1 MDENKRKGYRRG
13 RMLLYSCLAVMSLG
27 AMPES
32 SFASSAAPSVY
43 ELQQQQS
50 RKVKGTVIDETG
62 QPLIGVSIRVQGSGT
77 GVVTN
82 VDGAFEISVKTNDR
96 LEFTYI
102 GMQSQTIKVGAQK
115 FINVTMHELSLIHI

>member
-1 MDENKRKGYRRG
+1 
-13 RMLLYSCLAVMSLG
+13 MSLG

-62 QPLIGVSIRVQGSGT
+62 QPLIGVSIRVQGSDT

-102 GMQSQTIKVGAQK
+102 GMKSQTIKVGAQK
-115 FINVTMHELSLIHI
+115 FINVTMHEDSEVLDEVTVVAYGTQKKKR

>member
-62 QPLIGVSIRVQGSGT
+62 QPLIGFYSGARFRYGSS
-77 GVVTN
+77 
-82 VDGAFEISVKTNDR
+82 DKCR
-96 LEFTYI
+96 W
-102 GMQSQTIKVGAQK
+102 
-115 FINVTMHELSLIHI
+115 SL